1 MGQHSVTQICISD
14 VWLPWYTYFYLD
26 EIHQSDL
33 LVEKRQKKLNF
44 SSNMTLNTSFPT
56 DIVLRVTGASTNQIK
71 YWVKIGLIT
80 PFRDGKRYF
89 YSFRDI
95 IRIRVVTNLK
105 NNGLSLQKIRKGID
119 NLAKVLPPDD
129 DPLARL
135 VIFTDGQDM
144 IAMEKGMYFSATSM
158 QQYFRFDLEQLK
170 ASILKIQSEKA
181 DKTAETLS
189 SVGTIGL

>member
-1 MGQHSVTQICISD
+1 MVSTI
-14 VWLPWYTYFYLD
+14 L
-26 EIHQSDL
+26 
-33 LVEKRQKKLNF
+33 
-44 SSNMTLNTSFPT
+44 FPT
-56 DIVLRVTGASTNQIK
+56 DIVLGVTGASANQLK
-71 YWVKIGLIT
+71 YWVKISLIA
-80 PFRDGKRYF
+80 PLKNGKRYF

-119 NLAKVLPPDD
+119 NLAEVLPSDD

-158 QQYFRFDLEQLK
+158 QRYFRFDLEQLQ
-170 ASILKIQSEKA
+170 ASILKFQSEQA
-181 DKTAETLS
+181 DKETTLLS
-189 SVGTIGL
+189 KSGSVSK

>member
-1 MGQHSVTQICISD
+1 
-14 VWLPWYTYFYLD
+14 
-26 EIHQSDL
+26 
-33 LVEKRQKKLNF
+33 LVEKRQKIPIF
-44 SSNMTLNTSFPT
+44 SSEMTSNTIFPT
-56 DIVLRVTGASTNQIK
+56 DIVLCVTGASANQLK

-80 PFRDGKRYF
+80 PFKDGKRYL

-119 NLAKVLPPDD
+119 NLAEVLPAED

-158 QQYFRFDLEQLK
+158 QRYFRFDLEQLQ
-170 ASILKIQSEKA
+170 AKIFKIKSEKA
-181 DKTAETLS
+181 DKGTESLS
-189 SVGTIGL
+189 KIGSVDR